1 MTDSISRNDLIDDFK
16 IYLKSEKNFSEH
28 TIRAYCADVYTFLL
42 WLDND
47 NPLEINPDK
56 LAEYLYFI
64 KQINYTKTTIARKIA
79 SIRAF
84 YNFLYQEE
92 LISYNPA
99 DNISIP
105 KQSKTLPNF
114 LSEDEVENIL
124 RNIKIDTPAGYRNRI
139 ILELLWVSGMRIS
152 ELSGLNFENLNL
164 EQNEIKVF
172 GKGAKERIVLIP
184 DKTKDG
190 LVNYI
195 KNVFNL
201 INSEIEITPSTPLF
215 INYNGYRLQNQ
226 SIRKALKNCLDKIHF
241 IKHVTPHVFRHS
253 FATKLLEHGADL
265 RIVQELLGHAS
276 IKNTQIYT
284 HVSIQRLKEVYENSH
299 PHGDK

>member
-1 MTDSISRNDLIDDFK
+1 MNENFSKNELLDDFK
-16 IYLKSEKNFSEH
+16 IYLKSEKNFSSH

-42 WLDND
+42 WIGET
-47 NPLEINPDK
+47 NPLEIEAK
-56 LAEYLYFI
+56 KFSEYLYFI
-64 KQINYTKTTIARKIA
+64 QQINYTKTTVARKIA

-84 YNFLYQEE
+84 YKFLYQEE
-92 LISYNPA
+92 LIEYNPA

-105 KQSKTLPNF
+105 KQSKNLPEF

-124 RNIKIDTPAGYRNRI
+124 RSINIDTPAGYRNRI

-164 EQNEIKVF
+164 EQNEIRVF

-184 DKTKDG
+184 DKTKDN
-190 LVNYI
+190 LKNYI
-195 KNVFNL
+195 DNVFSL
-201 INSEIEITPSTPLF
+201 INSNTEILPSTPLF
-215 INYNGYRLQNQ
+215 INYNGFRLQNQ
-226 SIRKALKNCLDKIHF
+226 SIRKALKNCLSNIHF
-241 IKHVTPHVFRHS
+241 TKHVTPHVFRHS

-265 RIVQELLGHAS
+265 RIVQELLGHSS

-284 HVSIQRLKEVYENSH
+284 HVSIHRLKEVYETTH
-299 PHGDK
+299 PHSV